1 MMATVTGTVA
11 SINVL
16 PNSGGT
22 PASTWAKVN
31 LLPQG
36 STTQETFVLWSES
49 VAVFTPPAQ
58 WIARTS
64 ALSLLRDAL
73 LNKLTVT
80 VTTPTATSA
89 LIEQVAV

>member
-1 MMATVTGTVA
+1 MMATITGTVA
-11 SINVL
+11 SIDVL

-31 LLPQG
+31 VIPKGLTKP
-36 STTQETFVLWSES
+36 EIFVLWSES

-73 LNKLTVT
+73 INKLTVT

-89 LIEQVAV
+89 VIERVVV

>member
-31 LLPQG
+31 VLPQG

>member
-1 MMATVTGTVA
+1 MATVTGTVA
-11 SINVL
+11 SIIVI

-22 PASTWAKVN
+22 PVATSACVN
-31 LLPQG
+31 VLPQG
-36 STTQETFVLWSES
+36 STNPELFILWSES

-73 LNKLTVT
+73 INKLTVT
-80 VTTPTATSA
+80 ITTPTATSA
-89 LIEQVAV
+89 LIEEVVA